1 MRALADPEGGDP
13 AKCARSRQERTGS
26 RSSGLRPPQPPPRPN
41 PLFRPTTPVAHN
53 CSVRTFGVEEE
64 LLIVDP
70 ASGEPLALADALLAG
85 FGAADAEAADA
96 GAAEPA
102 DTQDPEDPDTDAD
115 EAHRGLRTGLSH
127 ELKLEQLETQTRP
140 CRSHAELLRQ
150 IRRGRTMASD
160 AARSHGARIAAL
172 ATSPVDSATHTTP
185 DPRYAMMLERF
196 GITAHEQLTCGFHV
210 HTAIESPEEGVVVL
224 DHIRDK
230 LAVLTAISANSP
242 YWRGLATGFE
252 SYRTQAWNRWPSSGP
267 SAVFGSLP
275 NYRRVVSRLIDTG
288 VLLDEGMIY
297 FDARLSRNN
306 PTVEVRVADVCLR
319 SEDAALIAVLVR
331 AMVETAVRESAAGVE
346 PASVPTAL
354 LRMASWQASN
364 FGLRND
370 LLDFGTFRPV
380 PAADVVWSLVEY
392 LEPVLAEQGELDLAQ
407 AGVAE
412 VLRRGNG
419 ATEQRRIASEQSEN
433 DGGRPDPAALAAVVR
448 HAVRET
454 MPEAA
459 PASDTKSLP
468 VLTWVRQDWR
478 GADI

>member
-1 MRALADPEGGDP
+1 M
-13 AKCARSRQERTGS
+13 
-26 RSSGLRPPQPPPRPN
+26 
-41 PLFRPTTPVAHN
+41 
-53 CSVRTFGVEEE
+53 RTFGVEEE

-85 FGAADAEAADA
+85 IGAAGTETADADDAE
-96 GAAEPA
+96 
-102 DTQDPEDPDTDAD
+102 DTDAD
-115 EAHRGLRTGLSH
+115 DASAVLGPRTGLSH
-127 ELKLEQLETQTRP
+127 ELKLEQIETQTRP

-210 HTAIESPEEGVVVL
+210 HTSIASPEEGVLVL
-224 DHIRDK
+224 DRIRDK
-230 LAVLTAISANSP
+230 VAVLTAISANSP

-267 SAVFGSLP
+267 SAVFGSLAS
-275 NYRRVVSRLIDTG
+275 YRRVVRRLIETG

-331 AMVETAVRESAAGVE
+331 ALVETAVRESATGIE
-346 PASVPTAL
+346 PSSVPTAL
-354 LRMASWQASN
+354 LRLASWQASN
-364 FGLRND
+364 FALRND
-370 LLDFGTFRPV
+370 LLDFTTFRPA

-392 LEPVLAEQGELDLAQ
+392 LEPVLAEQGELELAQ
-407 AGVAE
+407 TGVAE
-412 VLRRGNG
+412 ILQRGNG
-419 ATEQRRIASEQSEN
+419 ATEQRGIANEYSGN
-433 DGGRPDPAALAAVVR
+433 DGGQPDPAALAAVVR

-459 PASDTKSLP
+459 PPSDTKSMP

>member
-1 MRALADPEGGDP
+1 M
-13 AKCARSRQERTGS
+13 
-26 RSSGLRPPQPPPRPN
+26 
-41 PLFRPTTPVAHN
+41 AHN

-85 FGAADAEAADA
+85 MGAAEAMAAEAAKATEAAGPAGQDLFDLEDA
-96 GAAEPA
+96 DA
-102 DTQDPEDPDTDAD
+102 DAD
-115 EAHRGLRTGLSH
+115 ETHRGLRTGLSH
-127 ELKLEQLETQTRP
+127 ELKLEQIETQTRP
-140 CRSHAELLRQ
+140 CRSYAELLRQ

-185 DPRYAMMLERF
+185 NPRYAVMQERF

-210 HTAIESPEEGVVVL
+210 HTSIASPEEGVLVL
-224 DHIRDK
+224 DRIRDK

-267 SAVFGSLP
+267 SAVFGSLAS
-275 NYRRVVSRLIDTG
+275 YRRVVSRLIDTG

-297 FDARLSRNN
+297 FDARLSRNH

-331 AMVETAVRESAAGVE
+331 ALVETAVRESHAGVE
-346 PASVPTAL
+346 PSSVPTAL

-364 FGLRND
+364 FALRND
-370 LLDFGTFRPV
+370 LLDFGTFRPA

-407 AGVAE
+407 TGIADI
-412 VLRRGNG
+412 LQRGNG
-419 ATEQRRIASEQSEN
+419 ATEQRRIADERSEN
-433 DGGRPDPAALAAVVR
+433 DGGRPDSAALAAVVR

-459 PASDTKSLP
+459 PGPDTKSLP